1 MAVAL
6 DGIRVLELASYVTGP
21 YAGVLLG
28 DLGAEVIKI
37 EEPGTG
43 DPFRGW
49 GEGGY
54 SPTFCSL
61 NRNKKSVT
69 LDLRSEQGREALEGL
84 IDTADV
90 LIENFRPGVAERR
103 GFGYADVHLRNPHL
117 VYCSISGF
125 GSSGPYRDRPGYDTV
140 GQAMS
145 GLLSL
150 LTDLDEPKGMGI
162 SLSDHLT
169 GLFACYG
176 ILGALMA
183 RERTGEGQLVET
195 SLLQATIAFT
205 AENAARYFADGKV
218 PNRAARTRLAGV
230 FAFRGSDGNP
240 FVIHLSSP
248 PRFWDGVLKAI
259 ERPDLGEDE
268 RFKTRPARQ
277 AHHAELVA
285 ELDRVF
291 STQPREVWLG
301 RLLANDVPAAPLN
314 TMRDVFDDPQVQ
326 HLGMRVGIEHPEKG
340 RIEMVGPGVTL
351 DNTPLRLRTAP
362 PTLGEH
368 NDEILPQAVSRQP
381 SALKEIV

>member
-1 MAVAL
+1 MTVAL
-6 DGIRVLELASYVTGP
+6 EGIRVLELASYVTGP

-37 EEPGTG
+37 EEPGSG

-54 SPTFCSL
+54 SATFCSL
-61 NRNKKSVT
+61 NRNKKSIT
-69 LDLRSEQGREALEGL
+69 LDLRSDEGRTALEQL

-103 GFGYADVHLRNPHL
+103 GFGYADVRRRNARL
-117 VYCSISGF
+117 VYCSITGF

-150 LTDLDEPKGMGI
+150 LTDLDNPKGMGI

-169 GLFACYG
+169 GIFAAYG

-205 AENAARYFADGKV
+205 AENAARYFVDGRV

-230 FAFRGSDGNP
+230 FAFRASDDKP
-240 FVIHLSSP
+240 FVLHLSSP
-248 PRFWDGVLKAI
+248 PRFWEGLVKAV
-259 ERPDLGEDE
+259 ERPDLAEDE
-268 RFKTRPARQ
+268 RFKTRQARQ
-277 AHHAELVA
+277 THHGELVA
-285 ELDRVF
+285 ELERIF
-291 STQPREVWLG
+291 STETRDVWLE

-314 TMRDVFDDPQVQ
+314 GMNEVFDDPQVQ
-326 HLGMRVGIEHPEKG
+326 HLGMRVGIEHQEKG
-340 RIEMVGPGVTL
+340 RVELVGPGVTL
-351 DNTPLRLRTAP
+351 EKTPLTLHSAP
-362 PTLGEH
+362 PVLGEH
-368 NDEILPQAVSRQP
+368 NHEILDMMKRVGAV
-381 SALKEIV
+381 